1 MRLPFPQVSWEKPCV
16 TRLHALLIVV
26 ALWAAIFLPGLGAI
40 ELKGEEGRRVLPAVT
55 MLETGDWIV
64 PYVGGEPYLRKPP
77 LIHWLIAASFRVT
90 GARDN
95 FAARLPSAL
104 GVLALAV
111 ALVGVGSAWLT
122 PGGALLA
129 AIFAM
134 TNLGMLEKGR
144 LAELEA
150 LYISMTGIALIC
162 WLAWWRDE
170 RSPWLVWTVPFVFL
184 GLGLLTK
191 APLHLLYFYAVVVGV
206 LWRAKRLRDLRCAP
220 HFVGVVLMLA
230 IFAAWAV
237 PYLQAVA
244 KLGAANVW
252 TEEFAGRVAHSKTN
266 FALWTENFWN
276 NYKNFLPW
284 LLFVPLWWNRRV
296 LDAMPERDAA
306 IFRGTR
312 LAVVLCGC
320 GLILIPGVLSRY
332 TLPLVVPASLL
343 TALAL
348 GAPNLLPLRVLP
360 AWRVVLL
367 VLFGVV
373 AAAACTLPFVA
384 GHHGATLAAAAT
396 ILLVAA
402 GGFVLRGKFT
412 TPPALAIGTATAIAL
427 GVLIFVAGK
436 VPRIIAAEKNRP
448 MAQGINAALPG
459 ARELYVV
466 DPGYQPALFYIRPR
480 CIYFKSPADLPPQGG
495 AVLVRAEA
503 QKKLARLGR
512 ATRVLAQFKDSGGSY
527 FLLLEVA
534 AAGG

>member
-1 MRLPFPQVSWEKPCV
+1 MRLPFPGPSWEKPCV
-16 TRLHALLIVV
+16 TRFHALLIVV
-26 ALWAAIFLPGLGAI
+26 ALWAAIFLPGLGSI

-55 MLETGDWIV
+55 MMETGDWIV

-77 LIHWLIAASFRVT
+77 LIHWLIAASFRIT
-90 GARDN
+90 GSQDG
-95 FAARLPSAL
+95 FSARLPSAL
-104 GVLALAV
+104 SVLALA
-111 ALVGVGSAWLT
+111 LVIVGAGSAWLT

-129 AIFAM
+129 AICAL

-150 LYISMTGIALIC
+150 LYISMTGIATIC
-162 WLAWWRDE
+162 WLAWWRE
-170 RSPWLVWTVPFVFL
+170 GRSPWLVWTVPFVFL

-191 APLHLLYFYAVVVGV
+191 APLHLLFFYAVVIGV
-206 LWRAKRLRDLRCAP
+206 LWHAKRMRDLRCAA

-230 IFAAWAV
+230 MFAAWAV

-244 KLGAANVW
+244 KLGAAGVW
-252 TEEFAGRVAHSKTN
+252 TEEFAGRVAHSKMTFPLWIENLWNN
-266 FALWTENFWN
+266 FENFV
-276 NYKNFLPW
+276 PW

-296 LDAMPERDAA
+296 LEAMPEKDAA
-306 IFRGTR
+306 IFRGMR
-312 LAVVLCGC
+312 VAVVLCGC
-320 GLILIPGVLSRY
+320 GLILIPGFLSRY
-332 TLPLVVPASLL
+332 MLPLVVPASLL

-348 GAPNLLPLRVLP
+348 GSPGLLPRRVLP
-360 AWRVVLL
+360 AWRIVVIALL
-367 VLFGVV
+367 IAG
-373 AAAACTLPFVA
+373 AAAAVALPFIA
-384 GHHGATLAAAAT
+384 GRTGTTFAAAGA
-396 ILLVAA
+396 ILVCAAVGLVW
-402 GGFVLRGKFT
+402 RGRLSA
-412 TPPALAIGTATAIAL
+412 PPTLAIGTSVAIAF
-427 GVLIFVAGK
+427 GVLLFVVVK
-436 VPRIIAAEKNRP
+436 VPRVIAAEKARP
-448 MAQGINAALPG
+448 MANRINAALPD